1 MVQKL
6 TFTLIFLTWILPALY
21 GQSTNE
27 QIDPGTQNITRIENF
42 DITVTDR
49 EQKGY
54 NLAFRALYEN
64 GEMDFNILGPH
75 RFIINKDTVSVY
87 FVSGRAVHP
96 VDDFPEKVFATYLP
110 EEENKDLQTD
120 QLLKTE
126 KLFFFKPAGKDIKK
140 NHVPLW
146 LSVIPPLLTIV
157 MALALREVIISLV
170 AGIWL
175 GSFIIYG
182 FRIEDFF
189 NSLFAVVDQF
199 VINAIT
205 DPDHAAVILFS
216 LLIGGMVAIISRNG
230 GMAGIVQKL
239 SKYANSSRNAGLI
252 TWVLGIAIFFDDYAN
267 TLIVGNTMKPVTD
280 RFRISREKLAYLVDS
295 TAAPVAAIALITTWI
310 GAELL
315 YISEAVTELGISESA
330 YSVFLHSLQFAFYP
344 IFTLIFIFFLVMLNR
359 DYGSMY
365 KAEMRA
371 RETGELYAK
380 RTEMGS
386 GPVDDSLQSLEPRQ
400 GIKYKVSN
408 ALLPILTVLLVTMIG
423 LAVTGYNAAE
433 WQQGNGLFNQISNVI
448 GNANPY
454 TSLIWGSFMGCTVAL
469 LMSVMSKTLNFRYG
483 IETMMDGFKTMLP
496 AVIILILAWSLAEIT
511 KELHTANFLT
521 HIISGNIAPV
531 YLPLITFVIA
541 GLISFSTGSSW
552 GTMAIL
558 YPLIL
563 PTTYLLGI
571 STGMGHDEV
580 MFIFYNVTAM
590 VLGGSVLGD
599 HCSPISDTTILS
611 SLASSC
617 NHVDHVRTQLPYAL
631 TVGAITILI
640 GGVLFQIGLHW
651 SVNFILGI
659 IMLFLIVRFVGK
671 KVPVTYVDKED
682 NHHVKT
688 DGEVG

>member
-1 MVQKL
+1 MIQKP
-6 TFTLIFLTWILPALY
+6 TFILIFTILLFSGLSAQT
-21 GQSTNE
+21 G
-27 QIDPGTQNITRIENF
+27 GTQIELENQVSDRIENF
-42 DITVTDR
+42 DITVTER
-49 EQKGY
+49 GNKGY
-54 NLAFRALYEN
+54 NLAFRALFDS
-64 GEMDFNILGPH
+64 GEMNFNILGPH

-87 FVSGRAVHP
+87 FVSGRGVHP

-110 EEENKDLQTD
+110 EDPKEGLRTD

-146 LSVIPPLLTIV
+146 LSVVPPLLTIV

-189 NSLFAVVDQF
+189 NSLFAVVDHF

-205 DPDHAAVILFS
+205 DPDHAAVIVFS

-252 TWVLGIAIFFDDYAN
+252 TWILGIAIFFDDYAN

-280 RFRISREKLAYLVDS
+280 RFKISREKLAYLVDS

-330 YSVFLHSLQFAFYP
+330 YSVFLNSLQFAFYP

-380 RTEMGS
+380 RTDPGS

-408 ALLPILTVLLVTMIG
+408 ALLPIFTVLIVTIIGLTVS
-423 LAVTGYNAAE
+423 GYDAIS
-433 WQQGNGLFNQISNVI
+433 WQQEAGLFNKISTVI

-454 TSLIWGSFMGCTVAL
+454 SSLIWGSFAGCTVAL
-469 LMSVMSKTLNFRYG
+469 LMSVLSKTLNFRYG

-496 AVIILILAWSLAEIT
+496 AVIILVLAWSLAEIT

-640 GGVLFQIGLHW
+640 GGILFQVGLHW
-651 SVNFILGI
+651 SINFLIGI
-659 IMLFLIVRFVGK
+659 GILFLIVRFVGK
-671 KVPVTYVDKED
+671 KVPVTFVDKED

-688 DGEVG
+688 DEVVR